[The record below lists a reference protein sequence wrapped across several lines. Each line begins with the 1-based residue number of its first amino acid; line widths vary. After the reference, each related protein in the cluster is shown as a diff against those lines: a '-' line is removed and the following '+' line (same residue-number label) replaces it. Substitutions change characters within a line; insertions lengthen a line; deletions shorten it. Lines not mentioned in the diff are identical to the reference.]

1 MDQRKHL
8 NKLMD
13 SLSPS
18 LQHLITRHMFMNI
31 ISDHAVFKGL
41 PELFDFIVE
50 SIEAV
55 SYMPE

>member
-1 MDQRKHL
+1 
-8 NKLMD
+8 MD